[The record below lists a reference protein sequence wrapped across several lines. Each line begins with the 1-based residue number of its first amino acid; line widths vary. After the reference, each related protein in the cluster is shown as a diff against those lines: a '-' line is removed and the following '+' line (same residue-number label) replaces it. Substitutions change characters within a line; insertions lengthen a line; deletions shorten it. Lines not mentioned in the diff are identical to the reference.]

1 MKKLL
6 ALLLI
11 ASCSSKDK
19 EVEYN
24 YMCENLVTT
33 IKYKL
38 NINMQN
44 ETMLFKQVLNESSGY
59 PEITFAKDFVNGKA
73 LINAS
78 LDSSEQ
84 VFLNIYKDNSLK
96 VESLSFNKL
105 TDLAYLN
112 LSEGKVRIDC
122 KKIESLI

>member
-11 ASCSSKDK
+11 ASCSFKDK

-44 ETMLFKQVLNESSGY
+44 ETMLFKQVFNESSGY